1 MNSLTKFDDW
11 TFKHHHKWLD
21 ILRIFLGLILIA
33 KGIAFIANSDQ
44 VILMITDVEQ
54 TFFSFVIAHYV
65 IAGYLVGG
73 IAITIGLITRVAVI
87 FEIPSV
93 LGSMIFV
100 ELHKNLFALNS
111 ELGYSLLILALL
123 VFYFF
128 YGSGTISFDYL
139 IKQEEDVKAPRI
151 FDGKNNR
158 KILHR

>member
-100 ELHKNLFALNS
+100 ELHKNL
-111 ELGYSLLILALL
+111 
-123 VFYFF
+123 
-128 YGSGTISFDYL
+128 
-139 IKQEEDVKAPRI
+139 
-151 FDGKNNR
+151 
-158 KILHR
+158 LH